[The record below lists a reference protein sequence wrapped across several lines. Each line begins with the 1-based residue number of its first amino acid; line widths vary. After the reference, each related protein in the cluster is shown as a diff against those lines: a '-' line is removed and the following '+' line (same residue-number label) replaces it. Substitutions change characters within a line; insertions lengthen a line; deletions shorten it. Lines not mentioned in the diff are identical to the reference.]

1 MYDDGPKEQMMG
13 IGASQLS
20 RPMRRSLTERL
31 GDERTGLTARIAE
44 IDQVLE
50 ALAKHPEVES
60 LINLVSKY
68 T

>member
-1 MYDDGPKEQMMG
+1 MYDDQMMT
-13 IGASQLS
+13 AQDSPKLA

-31 GDERTGLTARIAE
+31 GDERTGLSARIAE

>member
-1 MYDDGPKEQMMG
+1 MPEIEAWQQKEMLGQ
-13 IGASQLS
+13 AC
-20 RPMRRSLTERL
+20 RPIRRSLTERL
-31 GDERTGLTARIAE
+31 GDERTLLTNRIAE